1 MKKSTDDLLKSLKSK
16 RSLDEFF
23 RENSSELLFDSLP
36 KLIEFYMNQKG
47 LEKKDVVRRS
57 MLSSSY
63 AYNIIN
69 GDRKNPDRD
78 KLIMLC
84 FGLELTEKEA
94 NVLLKKCSQAE
105 MYPRNGRD
113 DVLIFALDHKLSVIE
128 ANNLLDDYGFDLL
141 PLPK

>member
-57 MLSSSY
+57 ILSSSY
-63 AYNIIN
+63 A
-69 GDRKNPDRD
+69 
-78 KLIMLC
+78 
-84 FGLELTEKEA
+84 
-94 NVLLKKCSQAE
+94 
-105 MYPRNGRD
+105 
-113 DVLIFALDHKLSVIE
+113 
-128 ANNLLDDYGFDLL
+128 
-141 PLPK
+141 